1 MEGAFNLFQATML
14 RWRSR
19 HPYNATHVAFV
30 PHGLDASRLRTTLAA
45 VLEETGLTGYALDAT
60 RGRYAWRGGPA
71 TVDLAIEPLPAEAD
85 EAISAAIERSLS
97 KTFPGD
103 GAYVPFAFEA
113 IPSESGFWLL
123 VVYDHVVAGGDSAAA
138 LLGAIAARYAGG
150 RPLPRLERHPARFRR
165 LFVRHPVQTVRAVAG
180 LPRFALR
187 ARRARRAPGLEV
199 RDATNAFLMASLDAP
214 AVARITESAKRWGVT
229 RNDLLMGALLRAV
242 AGLKPPPVG
251 RARRYEVAVASI
263 VNIRGDCA
271 KSAGSTFGQFL
282 SSFRASHPDPAGA
295 SLEALAKAVNAESRD
310 LRRRRRY
317 LRSLVVLA
325 ISGLAW
331 RAVSDERRDSLFA
344 KHYPVWA
351 GLTTLVIPGLWD
363 AISPDA
369 GPLPPRYRRGVST
382 GPLAPIVVAATFTG
396 TTLELGVSFRP
407 AAVPAADV
415 RAVLDRYL
423 ATLADLR

>member
-1 MEGAFNLFQATML
+1 VEGALNLFQATML

-30 PHGLDASRLRTTLAA
+30 PHGLDASRLRSTLATA
-45 VLEETGLTGYALDAT
+45 LEETGLTGYALDAA

-71 TVDLAIEPLPAEAD
+71 TVDLAIAPPPAEAG
-85 EAISAAIERSLS
+85 EAIRAAIERSLAR
-97 KTFPGD
+97 TFPRE

-113 IPSESGFWLL
+113 IPSEDGFWLV

-165 LFVRHPVQTVRAVAG
+165 LFLRHPAQAVRAVAG

-187 ARRARRAPGLEV
+187 ARRARRPPGLEV
-199 RDATNAFLMASLDAP
+199 RDATNAFLMASLDAT
-214 AVARITESAKRWGVT
+214 AVGRIAEAAKRWGVS
-229 RNDLLMGALLRAV
+229 RNDLLMGALIRAV
-242 AGLKPPPVG
+242 AGLKPPAAG
-251 RARRYEVAVASI
+251 GARRHEVAVASI

-271 KSAGSTFGQFL
+271 RPAGATFGQFL
-282 SSFRASHPDPAGA
+282 SSFRASHPDPVRA
-295 SLEALAKAVNAESRD
+295 SLEELAKAVNAESRD

-317 LRSLVVLA
+317 LRSLVALA

-363 AISPDA
+363 AIAPDA
-369 GPLPPRYRRGVST
+369 GPMPPGYRRGVST

-396 TTLELGVSFRP
+396 NSLELGVSFRP